1 MGGRPSI
8 PSSFIS
14 KDIMTSANHRSSWS
28 RLSCW
33 ILGECINELL
43 PFLDENQR
51 PSKTQMAGFTAGKK
65 WNAVQRA
72 FRFGDSDQSPWRQN
86 YHDIR
91 VASFWVSQAKGSPL
105 GRSIKQWNSSMS
117 KSRMNLQF
125 SLQVKLPQTW
135 TNRSFLV
142 GFMSLKT
149 RGCFFTQ
156 LDAWSSCMEPF
167 LSLFVDKW
175 RQIAL
180 DLQWQPCT
188 RIAGDY
194 YLTRSSHGWLV
205 RNQLQLDSGLQWLWD
220 NHVFNISLLGMSPW
234 VWKVL
239 YIFTFFSSKTP
250 RK

>member
-1 MGGRPSI
+1 MGGGPSI

-14 KDIMTSANHRSSWS
+14 KDIVTSANHRSSWS

-33 ILGECINELL
+33 ILGEWINELL

-51 PSKTQMAGFTAGKK
+51 PSKNTGWKK
-65 WNAVQRA
+65 WNAVQWQ
-72 FRFGDSDQSPWRQN
+72 FPVIITELSGLGVLGVWEGLWS
-86 YHDIR
+86 
-91 VASFWVSQAKGSPL
+91 AKGSSV

-117 KSRMNLQF
+117 KSRMNPNLNHPF
-125 SLQVKLPQTW
+125 
-135 TNRSFLV
+135 FLV

-180 DLQWQPCT
+180 DLQWRPCM
-188 RIAGDY
+188 RIVGD
-194 YLTRSSHGWLV
+194 S
-205 RNQLQLDSGLQWLWD
+205 
-220 NHVFNISLLGMSPW
+220 
-234 VWKVL
+234 
-239 YIFTFFSSKTP
+239 
-250 RK
+250 